1 MTLGL
6 IRCLGLMS
14 QAMVAN
20 RRLWTFAYLQ
30 WNRKELTTW
39 PFVFQFVV
47 MLRSRMEKVG
57 TRLYFGRKKSAIKH
71 GPLESDNKNEDNR

>member
-57 TRLYFGRKKSAIKH
+57 T
-71 GPLESDNKNEDNR
+71 